1 MCRRSRRSSTC
12 SRCST
17 RRGSGC
23 SAARTTSSTSPAS
36 AARSAISTST
46 STRSTACATA
56 PSGCRP
62 SAPMARA
69 SRGWSPSSSLPAS
82 GANKFA
88 TRCDGAS
95 MRRSCRDASS
105 PSTPCRARPRASS
118 RRRASPS
125 SPNGTTRHEH
135 RRDEASRRCR
145 GPSGVRRSLS
155 RPPHPARRRPGR
167 RSARS
172 RIQRAVVAGIDRQ
185 GTAARRREIHGAGSA
200 GRAARDRLQRER
212 IGPWISGARGDAS
225 CRERPVRRGPR
236 GGLPM
241 KSDSGAAATGW
252 AGQRERSNLPVLRF
266 MRWCALAA
274 GRRASRLLLHP
285 AVLYFLLTS
294 ADLRRHS
301 RRYLDRALG
310 RHATSSDLYRHVFAF
325 AATVLDRVYLLQ
337 ERFDEFDVG
346 VRGVEPVLEQLG
358 QGIGVLAC
366 GAHVG
371 SFEALRMIGH
381 DKGLRVAMIM
391 YEDNARLLNDTLA
404 AIAPRAELRT
414 IALGRVDA
422 MLAIRQWLDEGGV
435 AGLLADRSL
444 PGNAQRSKAVAL
456 DFLGAPALFPD
467 GPFRLAAMLR
477 RKVVFM
483 AGLYRGGR
491 DYDLRFVEL
500 ADFSTLR
507 GAGAAAAADRDAA
520 ILAAMQRYV
529 ATLEALCREA
539 PHNWFNFYDFWAD
552 ADLSLI
558 HISEPT
564 RRTPISYA
572 VFCL

>member
-1 MCRRSRRSSTC
+1 
-12 SRCST
+12 
-17 RRGSGC
+17 
-23 SAARTTSSTSPAS
+23 
-36 AARSAISTST
+36 
-46 STRSTACATA
+46 
-56 PSGCRP
+56 
-62 SAPMARA
+62 
-69 SRGWSPSSSLPAS
+69 
-82 GANKFA
+82 
-88 TRCDGAS
+88 
-95 MRRSCRDASS
+95 
-105 PSTPCRARPRASS
+105 
-118 RRRASPS
+118 
-125 SPNGTTRHEH
+125 
-135 RRDEASRRCR
+135 
-145 GPSGVRRSLS
+145 
-155 RPPHPARRRPGR
+155 
-167 RSARS
+167 
-172 RIQRAVVAGIDRQ
+172 
-185 GTAARRREIHGAGSA
+185 
-200 GRAARDRLQRER
+200 
-212 IGPWISGARGDAS
+212 
-225 CRERPVRRGPR
+225 
-236 GGLPM
+236 M

-285 AVLYFLLTS
+285 VVLYFLLTS

-310 RHATSSDLYRHVFAF
+310 RPATSSDLYRHVFAF

-404 AIAPRAELRT
+404 AIAPRAPLHT

-422 MLAIRQWLDEGGV
+422 MLSIRRWLDEGGV
-435 AGLLADRSL
+435 AGMLGDRSL
-444 PGNAQRSKAVAL
+444 PGPASQRSKTVVL
-456 DFLGAPALFPD
+456 PFLGAPARFPD

-491 DYDLRFVEL
+491 RYELRFEEI
-500 ADFSTLR
+500 ADFGTPD
-507 GAGAAAAADRDAA
+507 AAADRDAA
-520 ILAAMQRYV
+520 IRKALERYV
-529 ATLEALCREA
+529 ATLESICRDA
-539 PHNWFNFYDFWAD
+539 PYNWFNFYDFWAD
-552 ADLSLI
+552 AATGADV
-558 HISEPT
+558 PT
-564 RRTPISYA
+564 ESGAAAEMPAAAGAGERPEQSRAS
-572 VFCL
+572 